1 MLAERSGE
9 AVQSGFALLG
19 GAERGSADDAAGDV
33 GSHAEGEEAR
43 PVVGRPPSY
52 RF

>member
-19 GAERGSADDAAGDV
+19 GAHANFDAFQ
-33 GSHAEGEEAR
+33 R
-43 PVVGRPPSY
+43 W
-52 RF
+52 